1 MDIQALI
8 DDYATWLKSE
18 ISFEKIGEYYEINM
32 PYLDN
37 ANDYLQIYVRQN
49 GDDIY
54 FTDDS
59 ATIRG
64 LKMSGFQF
72 TTTYLQRI
80 LTQYG
85 VKLNG
90 DELTAKAPMMEGPK
104 KMHNFISAM
113 CRLVPLVHHLVFSN
127 GVESS

>member
-8 DDYATWLKSE
+8 NDYATLLKSE
-18 ISFEKIGEYYEINM
+18 ISFEKIGEYYEITT

-37 ANDYLQIYVRQN
+37 ANDYLQIYVRQD

-64 LKMSGFQF
+64 LKMSGIQF
-72 TTTYLQRI
+72 TTTGLQRI
-80 LTQYG
+80 LNQYG

-90 DELTAKAPMMEGPK
+90 YELTAKAPMRDGPK
-104 KMHNFISAM
+104 QMRKFISAM
-113 CRLVPLVHHLVFSN
+113 CSLAPP
-127 GVESS
+127 